1 MDGASV
7 NRSFVK
13 LHQHST
19 EMLYKVPNPYAEDKR
34 PLYFISD
41 PPHLI
46 KTARNCWRNR
56 ILWVSQSHNALLY
69 FTFYTLLIQCN
80 DNYISWDHLKELYRA
95 DVQPGMGV
103 RMVPKLKLEHIQLS
117 AFSKMRVDLAAQVDN
132 CSSVYKPLMS
142 RCFPCRCVVNLFQ
155 RHC

>member
-19 EMLYKVPNPYAEDKR
+19 EMLFKVPNPYAEDKR

-46 KTARNCWRNR
+46 KT
-56 ILWVSQSHNALLY
+56 I
-69 FTFYTLLIQCN
+69 
-80 DNYISWDHLKELYRA
+80 
-95 DVQPGMGV
+95 
-103 RMVPKLKLEHIQLS
+103 
-117 AFSKMRVDLAAQVDN
+117 
-132 CSSVYKPLMS
+132 
-142 RCFPCRCVVNLFQ
+142 
-155 RHC
+155 